1 MLCRPAS
8 PNSSWAVTDIA
19 SQIRSAI
26 QSILDGEG
34 DGWQVGQFVLAMGIE
49 RWRGEGVESSAWVWA
64 PPDQPEWMS
73 CGLLESAREMM
84 RETSDTD

>member
-1 MLCRPAS
+1 
-8 PNSSWAVTDIA
+8 
-19 SQIRSAI
+19 
-26 QSILDGEG
+26 
-34 DGWQVGQFVLAMGIE
+34 MGIE